1 MDTEVARELR
11 KVAASLA
18 VIENRLASIEAERR
32 KEAERRAEFPAM
44 PFPAFD
50 QPPSSLPI

>member
-1 MDTEVARELR
+1 MDAEVVHELR
-11 KVAASLA
+11 KVAASVA

-32 KEAERRAEFPAM
+32 EAEMQTEFPPM

-50 QPPSSLPI
+50 ESPSSLPI